1 MSRSFDRI
9 DVIIPILNEEEMVG
23 VFFDRI
29 SALPLPL
36 HFIFVDN
43 ASTDRTK
50 EIVRAFPRSTL
61 IEHEKNEGYGGSIL
75 DGIARSDADALVII
89 DADAEY
95 PPEVIPALITALE
108 ENEVVYTSR
117 FLGTTGIDMPL
128 FRRIGNRAITGS
140 FNALFGQDLTD
151 LYTGCKALRRSAL
164 EGISLERKG
173 FEHVLELGVKLA
185 RRGIRIAEVPIRY
198 EPRSTGSSKMRHLSE
213 TLKFIYLLL
222 RYRLTGERP
231 S

>member
-9 DVIIPILNEEEMVG
+9 DVIIPVLNEEEMVG
-23 VFFDRI
+23 VFFERI
-29 SALPLPL
+29 SALSLPL

-50 EIVRAFPRSTL
+50 EIIGAFPRSTL
-61 IEHEKNEGYGGSIL
+61 IAHERNEGYGGSIL
-75 DGIARSDADALVII
+75 DGIAASTAEAFVII

-95 PPEVIPALITALE
+95 PPEALPALVGALE
-108 ENEVVYTSR
+108 QSDVVYTSR
-117 FLGTTGIDMPL
+117 FLGTGKIDMPL
-128 FRRIGNRAITGS
+128 FRRIGNKLITGS
-140 FNALFGQDLTD
+140 FNALFGQKLTD

-164 EGISLERKG
+164 DGIVLERKG
-173 FEHVLELGVKLA
+173 FEHVLELGAKLA
-185 RRGIRIAEVPIRY
+185 LTGIPIAEVPIRY

-222 RYRLTGERP
+222 RYRMAG
-231 S
+231 

>member
-1 MSRSFDRI
+1 VSRSFDRI

-29 SALPLPL
+29 SSLPLPL

-50 EIVRAFPRSTL
+50 EIVRSFPRATL

-75 DGIARSDADALVII
+75 DGIGRSDAEVIVII

-95 PPEVIPALITALE
+95 PPEVIPALIDALE
-108 ENEVVYTSR
+108 ENEAVYTSR
-117 FLGTTGIDMPL
+117 FLAPGDVDMPL
-128 FRRIGNRAITGS
+128 FRRVGNRAITGS
-140 FNALFGQDLTD
+140 FNVLFGQNLTD

-164 EGISLERKG
+164 DGLALERKG

-185 RRGIRIAEVPIRY
+185 LKGIRIAEVPIRY
-198 EPRSTGSSKMRHLSE
+198 EPRSTGRSKMRHVSE

-222 RYRLTGERP
+222 RYRLTG
-231 S
+231 